1 MIDDVVSRGADA
13 LRAAGI
19 KTARLDAE
27 LLLQFTLGVN
37 RTQFLTM
44 EDRQLSLTEADMFAD
59 LIERRGSREP
69 LQYIT
74 GEAAFRHLLLRV
86 TPDVLVPRPETEW
99 VAEEV
104 IAAVRHVHEPRVL
117 DIGTGSGA
125 IAIAVASEVPG
136 AEVVATDVSR
146 PALAIAMGNASDH
159 NVTEHIQFFLSD
171 YFKNLPERLEQS
183 FNVIVSNPPY
193 ISHAELASLD
203 PEVRDH
209 EPLVA
214 LSPGHDPLAPHRVIA
229 AEAPRFLKPNGL
241 LILEVGAGSGPAGKA
256 VLAAT
261 GLYKNIELLLDLA
274 GQDRVIKGVLL

>member
-44 EDRQLSLTEADMFAD
+44 EDRPLSPMEEDMFAD

-104 IAAVRHVHEPRVL
+104 IAAIRHIHEPWVL

-125 IAIAVASEVPG
+125 IAIAVASEVAG
-136 AEVVATDVSR
+136 AEVVATDLSR
-146 PALAIAMGNASDH
+146 PALAVAMGNAADY
-159 NVTEHIQFFLSD
+159 NLAGRIQFFLSD
-171 YFKNLPERLEQS
+171 YFKDLPARLERS

-193 ISHAELASLD
+193 IAHAELASLD

-261 GLYKNIELLLDLA
+261 GMYKNVELLLDLA
-274 GQDRVIKGVLL
+274 GQDRVIKGVLQ

>member
-1 MIDDVVSRGADA
+1 MIDNVVSRGADA

-19 KTARLDAE
+19 RTARLDAE

-44 EDRQLSLTEADMFAD
+44 EDRTLSLTEEDMFAD

-99 VAEEV
+99 VAEEA
-104 IAAVRHVHEPRVL
+104 ITAVRHVHAPYIL

-125 IAIAVASEVPG
+125 IAIAVASEVAG

-146 PALAIAMGNASDH
+146 AALSIAMGNAEEYG
-159 NVTEHIQFFLSD
+159 VTDHIQFFLSD
-171 YFKNLPERLEQS
+171 YFQSLPERLEKS
-183 FNVIVSNPPY
+183 FHVIVSNPPY
-193 ISHAELASLD
+193 IAQVELAGLE

-209 EPLVA
+209 EPMIA
-214 LSPGHDPLAPHRVIA
+214 LSPGHDPLSPHRVIA

-241 LILEVGAGSGPAGKA
+241 LILEVGAGSGAAGKA
-256 VLAAT
+256 VLASS

-274 GQDRVIKGVLL
+274 GQDRVIKGVLQ